1 MRISNK
7 SSIITGAILLL
18 IAALF
23 SISLLFIPL
32 TFVLNGNTNSL
43 FFILGDMLFS
53 SYGFSSILIPV
64 FLLVAGLSCFASTW
78 TARRTMTFLTAL
90 IPFFTIVITE
100 NICRSVLSQDSVDFV
115 ALKIIICIVTGIML
129 VTIEFLGIG
138 LIADKVNDYFF
149 HNTEKSK
156 DDKKSTTIIKK
167 INVPKILQKKETEE
181 SLNKTENLL
190 EDQSEEVLS
199 LINEIKEYKSNNP
212 LATPDPLPNPVVEES
227 KVQTVDVEAVEEQS
241 EPQTQS
247 SLITEE
253 EYAALTTLEPEIQ
266 MEDEL
271 EWNNLPPVPET
282 LPPEYDEDFEEE
294 IDENDPALQF
304 PPVEGETNPFEVFT
318 LTENTTSEDSESE
331 DEIEYEPENQ
341 EENFQSAEENENIA
355 PEFYEESI
363 SDDFSD
369 DTISVEND
377 VFEETEDV
385 ISIENESDLKKKQ
398 ISREFL
404 NKYNEKQFPKSEFR
418 WGIKFEDED
427 Y

>member
-90 IPFFTIVITE
+90 IPFFTVVITE
-100 NICRSVLSQDSVDFV
+100 NICRSVLSQDSADFV

-149 HNTEKSK
+149 HNSGKS
-156 DDKKSTTIIKK
+156 DEEKKSTTIIKK

-355 PEFYEESI
+355 PEFYEEPI

-377 VFEETEDV
+377 VFEKTEDV
-385 ISIENESDLKKKQ
+385 ISIESESDLKKKTN
-398 ISREFL
+398 F
-404 NKYNEKQFPKSEFR
+404 
-418 WGIKFEDED
+418 
-427 Y
+427 

>member
-100 NICRSVLSQDSVDFV
+100 NICRSVLSQDSADFV

-181 SLNKTENLL
+181 SLNKKENLL

-212 LATPDPLPNPVVEES
+212 LATPDPLPNPV
-227 KVQTVDVEAVEEQS
+227 VEEQS

-341 EENFQSAEENENIA
+341 KAKILLQNFMKNQ
-355 PEFYEESI
+355 
-363 SDDFSD
+363 
-369 DTISVEND
+369 
-377 VFEETEDV
+377 
-385 ISIENESDLKKKQ
+385 
-398 ISREFL
+398 
-404 NKYNEKQFPKSEFR
+404 
-418 WGIKFEDED
+418 
-427 Y
+427 

>member
-1 MRISNK
+1 M
-7 SSIITGAILLL
+7 
-18 IAALF
+18 
-23 SISLLFIPL
+23 
-32 TFVLNGNTNSL
+32 
-43 FFILGDMLFS
+43 
-53 SYGFSSILIPV
+53 
-64 FLLVAGLSCFASTW
+64 
-78 TARRTMTFLTAL
+78 
-90 IPFFTIVITE
+90 
-100 NICRSVLSQDSVDFV
+100 
-115 ALKIIICIVTGIML
+115 
-129 VTIEFLGIG
+129 
-138 LIADKVNDYFF
+138 
-149 HNTEKSK
+149 
-156 DDKKSTTIIKK
+156 
-167 INVPKILQKKETEE
+167 
-181 SLNKTENLL
+181 
-190 EDQSEEVLS
+190 
-199 LINEIKEYKSNNP
+199 
-212 LATPDPLPNPVVEES
+212 
-227 KVQTVDVEAVEEQS
+227 DVEAVEEQS

-355 PEFYEESI
+355 PEFYEEPI

-377 VFEETEDV
+377 VFEKTEDV
-385 ISIENESDLKKKQ
+385 ISIESESDLKKKTN
-398 ISREFL
+398 F
-404 NKYNEKQFPKSEFR
+404 
-418 WGIKFEDED
+418 
-427 Y
+427 